1 MKPIK
6 FCTFQEQESPY
17 FQAFFATK
25 GSFLSWFH
33 LVGLLTK
40 PIEPQPR
47 LGHEEHLNNC
57 KTSRSGQVSLLQTTG
72 AQDL

>member
-33 LVGLLTK
+33 LAQSAAPAELARAG
-40 PIEPQPR
+40 PPR
-47 LGHEEHLNNC
+47 RVRLNAPLP
-57 KTSRSGQVSLLQTTG
+57 GF
-72 AQDL
+72 